1 MKLSVVIPVYND
13 TRIYKALDS
22 ALAQKDCDPE
32 IVVVDGGSNQ
42 ETMDVIERYRDQIDI
57 FISEPDEGIFD
68 AINKG
73 IKRSTGDVIIA
84 LGADDRFN
92 HPYVFADVLQL
103 LASDPALEGCYGD
116 KVMVDDDDKVVRY
129 WKTGKY
135 RPWKIYFGWVP
146 PHFTLFLKR
155 AVYERCGYFDQGYP
169 ITADFDFIMRIFTQ
183 YKVNLGYLEDV
194 LLRMT
199 IGGNSNQSF
208 ASVVNGNRESLH
220 SCQQQFHMCYFI
232 HFWKLARKSSQLLL
246 AKFYRDSD
254 RFAEASGMNGRT
266 LRRLQTAK
274 R

>member
-1 MKLSVVIPVYND
+1 MKISVVIPVYND

-22 ALAQKDCDPE
+22 AIAQKDCETE
-32 IVVVDGGSNQ
+32 IVVVDGCSNQ
-42 ETMDVIERYRDQIDI
+42 ETQDVIAKYRDYIDL

-73 IKRSTGDVIIA
+73 IQRSSGDVIIA

-92 HPYVFADVLQL
+92 HPYIFRDVSQL
-103 LASDPALEGCYGD
+103 LESNPTLEGCYGD
-116 KVMVDDDDKVVRY
+116 KVMVNDSDKVIRY
-129 WKTGKY
+129 WKTGRY

-155 AVYERCGYFDQGYP
+155 EVYERCGYFDQNYP
-169 ITADFDFIMRIFTQ
+169 ITADFDFIMRIFTK
-183 YKVNLGYLEDV
+183 YRVNLGYLEDV

-246 AKFYRDSD
+246 AKFYQDRD
-254 RFAEASGMNGRT
+254 RFAEANVKSENPIRK
-266 LRRLQTAK
+266 LQVAK
-274 R
+274 